1 MNEQTTIEQ
10 ILKEC
15 QTIAVVGISANPARP
30 SNSVSAY
37 MQEAGYKIFPVNP
50 RETIVL
56 GERAVASLADLPEKP
71 DLVNVFRRSEDAGV
85 VVDEAIKV
93 GAKAVWLQ
101 QGIVDHAAGKRAA
114 DAGLLVVMDKCLM
127 VEHYRLGRK

>member
-1 MNEQTTIEQ
+1 MNERATIER

-15 QTIAVVGISANPARP
+15 RTIAVVGISSNPMRP

-37 MQEAGYKIFPVNP
+37 MQEVGYKIIPVNP
-50 RETIVL
+50 RESDVL
-56 GERAVASLADLPEKP
+56 GEKAFASLSDLPEKP
-71 DLVNVFRRSEDAGV
+71 DLVNVFRRSEDAGA
-85 VVDEAIKV
+85 VVDGAIKT

-101 QGIVDHAAGKRAA
+101 QGIIDEAAGKRAE

-127 VEHYRLGRK
+127 VEHHRSAT